1 MSNPIVVLPF
11 SLTVQWIHP
20 SYRDL
25 VIDEL
30 SQDQSLRL
38 RFLQMANLEG
48 IKLALSQ
55 AGGAKGE
62 RHLPLLKDA
71 TSWAAIR
78 SRCVELVKV
87 STPDKIAS
95 LLRVLRSAVVDAGPD
110 PKEMICRIISDC
122 CEQARAKW
130 DQQKTLLTE
139 AQLHEFF
146 DASILSD
153 TLPVAPAIAPSWMN
167 AYGEVKSSM
176 ADRSTP
182 LDGVAFLE
190 WTRLT
195 ALIGENEP
203 RYLRQLGFPR
213 NYVGDL
219 EQLLQIVKQES
230 AFEFDSDDAD
240 EILEEAERMLLLVQA
255 LNVLD

>member
-71 TSWAAIR
+71 TSR
-78 SRCVELVKV
+78 
-87 STPDKIAS
+87 
-95 LLRVLRSAVVDAGPD
+95 G
-110 PKEMICRIISDC
+110 
-122 CEQARAKW
+122 
-130 DQQKTLLTE
+130 
-139 AQLHEFF
+139 
-146 DASILSD
+146 
-153 TLPVAPAIAPSWMN
+153 APS
-167 AYGEVKSSM
+167 GFEK
-176 ADRSTP
+176 RCRRC
-182 LDGVAFLE
+182 G
-190 WTRLT
+190 
-195 ALIGENEP
+195 P
-203 RYLRQLGFPR
+203 RPKRD
-213 NYVGDL
+213 DL
-219 EQLLQIVKQES
+219 PHYQ
-230 AFEFDSDDAD
+230 
-240 EILEEAERMLLLVQA
+240 
-255 LNVLD
+255 